1 MKKMQ
6 NTKEEEFKIIF
17 KSARIGLAI
26 LDLQTNFLEFND
38 FYLSLTGYTREEL
51 LKKSCIDISVP
62 EYIERS
68 KAMLQRVLK
77 EGYVDSYQKGCIT
90 KNGTI
95 VYVDMTI
102 TLLSDKERI
111 FITVKD
117 ITEERKQKALTHQ
130 LAYYDSLTKL
140 PNRVLLSENF
150 KKAKA
155 HCNRTNSLLAVCFID
170 LDNFKHINDKFGHN
184 EGDKLLIEFS
194 KRLKDSLR
202 GYDTVS
208 RIGGDE
214 FVFLLSNINSKK
226 ECESL
231 LNRILNKLAQPY
243 ICDKNRHVVTVSC
256 GVAFYSEDATEEDQ
270 LIRCAD
276 HAMYQAKILGKNRYS
291 FFNYKEKTTLEQQ
304 NSLLSQ
310 ISQAI
315 INNEMVLYY
324 QPKVNMI
331 TGHMY
336 GAEALIRWSHPT
348 RGLLSPFEFLPYIQ
362 KTDVMIQLG
371 KWVLEDALKQ
381 MDIWLSQ
388 GKEWHI
394 SINIDAYH
402 LMSDSFFTTLT
413 NALEKYDNRLNSFLE
428 IELLETEEFNDLP
441 IVAERILK
449 CKSLGIK
456 FSLDDFGTGYSSLYY
471 LKKLPI
477 DSLKIDRSFVRDI
490 LTDTKDKALI
500 SGIIALSKS
509 FGLGLIAE
517 GVETIEQGLAL
528 LQLGC
533 IYTQGYKVA
542 KPMPADNIIPWNKN
556 YTQVDEWYEF
566 GSAFKKINSNKIKEL
581 KKHIDL
587 IDNNRDDIVSL
598 WVSDKD
604 VIDILNKHDIATEFF
619 ANNYAHNVLKYFI
632 DVINGSQ
639 TIGSCPAI
647 AQFIKYL
654 ENNHITVSELFTIC
668 INFREAMMTYILKQ
682 DKMSKEL
689 YDSVSYVFDE
699 NFRGVL
705 QFFDVNLFLSSK
717 SGIV

>member
-1 MKKMQ
+1 MKKTQ
-6 NTKEEEFKIIF
+6 SIKEEEFEVIF

-51 LKKSCIDISVP
+51 LKKSCIDMSAP

-68 KAMLQRVLK
+68 KAISQRVLK
-77 EGYVDSYQKGCIT
+77 EGYVDSYQKGCIS

-95 VYVDMTI
+95 IYVDMTL

-111 FITVKD
+111 LITVKD
-117 ITEERKQKALTHQ
+117 ITEERKQKVLTHQ
-130 LAYYDSLTKL
+130 LAYYDPLTKL
-140 PNRVLLSENF
+140 PNRILLSENF

-155 HCNRTNSLLAVCFID
+155 HCNRTNSLLAVCFMD
-170 LDNFKHINDKFGHN
+170 LDNFKYINDKFGHN

-202 GYDTVS
+202 RYDTVS

-214 FVFLLSNINSKK
+214 FIFLLSNINSKK

-243 ICDKNRHVVTVSC
+243 ICDKNKHAVTVSC
-256 GVAFYSEDATEEDQ
+256 GVALFPEDATEEDQ
-270 LIRCAD
+270 LIRRAD

-291 FFNYKEKTTLEQQ
+291 FFDYKEQTVIEQQ

-331 TGHMY
+331 TGYMY
-336 GAEALIRWSHPT
+336 GAEALIRWNHPT

-381 MDIWLSQ
+381 MNIWLSQ
-388 GKEWHI
+388 GKEWKI

-413 NALEKYDNRLNSFLE
+413 NALKKYDNRLNSFLE
-428 IELLETEEFNDLP
+428 IELLETEEFNDIS
-441 IVAERILK
+441 IVAEHILK

-490 LTDTKDKALI
+490 LTDTKDKTLI
-500 SGIIALSKS
+500 SGIIALSKA
-509 FGLGLIAE
+509 FNLGLIAE
-517 GVETIEQGLAL
+517 GVETVEQGLAL

-542 KPMPADNIIPWNKN
+542 KPMPAIEIISWNLN
-556 YTQVDEWYEF
+556 YTQVDEWREF
-566 GSAFKKINSNKIKEL
+566 GEVWKKINLTKIKEL

-587 IDNNRDDIVSL
+587 IENARDDIVSL

-604 VIDILNKHDIATEFF
+604 VIDILNKHNIATEFF
-619 ANNYAHNVLKYFI
+619 ANNYAHPVLNYFI
-632 DVINGSQ
+632 DVVNGSQ
-639 TIGSCPAI
+639 TIGACPAI
-647 AQFIKYL
+647 TQLIKYL
-654 ENNHITVSELFTIC
+654 ENNYINVSELFTIC
-668 INFREAMMTYILKQ
+668 INFRGAMMTYILKQ
-682 DKMSKEL
+682 DKMDEAL
-689 YDSVSYVFDE
+689 YNSVRYVFDE
-699 NFRGVL
+699 NFKGVL
-705 QFFDVNLFLSSK
+705 QFFNVNLFLSNK
-717 SGIV
+717 EETI